1 MYFGAKNISVS
12 FGKEQVLKNI
22 SLEIKEGKTTAIIGV
37 NGSGKSTLLR
47 SLGRLNK
54 FEGEVIYKDQSL
66 RRLSPREIAKHLAL
80 LPQKTETPS
89 DITVYDLIALGRFPH
104 QIGLM
109 QSRMSKAD
117 EDFLEQVMW
126 DTETWELRHEKL
138 ENLSGG
144 QRQRVFIAMIL
155 AQDTD
160 IILLDE
166 PTTYL
171 DLVHQLEILTLL
183 KSFAEKLGKTI
194 VYVIHD
200 LNHVARFADELLV
213 LKEGRL
219 VASGPVSEV
228 FNEKMIQDC
237 FGLRVRLG
245 EDSFTGHRMILGI
258 QNV

>member
-1 MYFGAKNISVS
+1 M
-12 FGKEQVLKNI
+12 LKNI

-54 FEGEVIYKDQSL
+54 YEGEVLYQDQEL
-66 RRLSPREIAKHLAL
+66 GRLSQREIARHLAL
-80 LPQKTETPS
+80 LPQKTETPT

-104 QIGLM
+104 QGLM
-109 QSRMSKAD
+109 QQRLSKED
-117 EDFLEQVMW
+117 EDFLEQIMW
-126 DTETWELRHEKL
+126 DTETWELRDEKL
-138 ENLSGG
+138 ESLSGG
-144 QRQRVFIAMIL
+144 QRQRVFISMIL

-160 IILLDE
+160 LILLDE

-171 DLVHQLEILTLL
+171 DMVHQLEILTLL
-183 KSFAEKLGKTI
+183 KSFAEKLGKTV

-213 LKEGRL
+213 LKEGQL
-219 VASGPVSEV
+219 VASGPVTEV
-228 FNEKMIQDC
+228 FTEKLIQDC

-245 EDSFTGHRMILGI
+245 EDTFTGHRMILGI